1 MHPCLTA
8 VGKFINIYPD
18 SDFEGLLV
26 VGELLSVLQ
35 KFPVSYLFFSNQP
48 SLALRQQKTYW
59 V

>member
-1 MHPCLTA
+1 MYSLVALPINATYECMYYISLHPCLTA

-35 KFPVSYLFFSNQP
+35 KFPV
-48 SLALRQQKTYW
+48 
-59 V
+59 